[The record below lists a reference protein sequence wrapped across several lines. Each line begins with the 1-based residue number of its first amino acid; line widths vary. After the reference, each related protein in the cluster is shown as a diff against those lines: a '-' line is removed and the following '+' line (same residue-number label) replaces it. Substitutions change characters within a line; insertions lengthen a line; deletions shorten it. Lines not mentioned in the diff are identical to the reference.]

1 MEKEVKQKIKR
12 YLQKT
17 RQILEEQ
24 KALFDQGFYSGSV
37 SRGYYAIFNL
47 ASAILLTKR
56 KEYPSH
62 QAVIANFG
70 KEFVKENKID
80 AKYHQMLIELFALRQ
95 TADYDIEKVIDKN
108 TAKLVL
114 NLTHDFLKMTK
125 EYLHKETKFN
135 SKL

>member
-1 MEKEVKQKIKR
+1 MEKEVEQKIKR
-12 YLQKT
+12 YLQKA

-56 KEYPSH
+56 KEYSSH

-125 EYLHKETKFN
+125 EYLLKRDKI
-135 SKL
+135 

>member
-1 MEKEVKQKIKR
+1 MEKEVDQKIRKH
-12 YLQKT
+12 LNKAH
-17 RQILEEQ
+17 QILKEQ
-24 KALFDQGFYSGSV
+24 KALFDQGLYGGSV

-47 ASAILLTKR
+47 ASAILLTKG
-56 KEYPSH
+56 KEYSSH

-80 AKYHQMLIELFALRQ
+80 AKYHKILIELFTLRR

-114 NLTHDFLKMTK
+114 NLTYDFLKMAK
-125 EYLHKETKFN
+125 EYLEKETR
-135 SKL
+135 

>member
-1 MEKEVKQKIKR
+1 MEKEVDQKIRKH
-12 YLQKT
+12 LNKAN
-17 RQILEEQ
+17 QILKEQ
-24 KALFDQGFYSGSV
+24 EALFDQGLYSGSV

-47 ASAILLTKR
+47 ASAILLTKG
-56 KEYPSH
+56 KEYSSH

-80 AKYHQMLIELFALRQ
+80 PRYHQMLIELFTLRR

-114 NLTHDFLKMTK
+114 NLTHAFLKMAK
-125 EYLHKETKFN
+125 EYLDKETR
-135 SKL
+135 

>member
-1 MEKEVKQKIKR
+1 MEKEVEQKIKR
-12 YLQKT
+12 YLQKA

-56 KEYPSH
+56 KEYSSH

-80 AKYHQMLIELFALRQ
+80 AKYHQMLIELFVLRQ

-114 NLTHDFLKMTK
+114 NLTHDFQKMTK
-125 EYLHKETKFN
+125 EYSLKRDKI
-135 SKL
+135 